1 MPSYRAAKALFKDE
15 IRPYLRSRSKK
26 SYLVQLKELIG
37 LYRAYRYAPYQYM
50 KTGLY
55 SKFADLP
62 VETYI
67 PPRLIYGYGN
77 AVNRSKDV
85 KLAKDKAAFGRAL
98 LQKSIPVA
106 AELFHV
112 DRDGAVFDATSAR
125 IDAAQAQTIL
135 ERHDADVFVK
145 PIDGT
150 WGRGAF
156 ILSAEAAR
164 AELPGPHRN
173 VIVQPVLRQHPIL
186 RALYPHAINT
196 VRIDTLRT
204 EDGVLNN
211 AAVLRIGLG
220 GAVVDNG
227 SAGGL
232 IAGID
237 LKTGQVRP
245 RARQVPKFGDEWY
258 ARHPDTGVAFGEV
271 TIPFW
276 DDILRLVREASDA
289 LPLGSAGWD
298 VAVTPEGPVLIEV
311 NHQWDVSVM
320 QIGWGGLGP
329 TELGRRAVAHH
340 RKRASS

>member
-1 MPSYRAAKALFKDE
+1 MLAYRAANSLFKDE
-15 IRPYLRSRSKK
+15 IRPYLRSSSKK
-26 SYLVQLKELIG
+26 SYLVQLKELIR
-37 LYRAYRYAPYQYM
+37 LYRAYRHVPYQYM

-77 AVNRSKDV
+77 AVNRPEDV
-85 KLAKDKAAFGRAL
+85 KLAKDKAAFGRAMS
-98 LQKSIPVA
+98 QKSIPVA

-112 DRDGAVFDATSAR
+112 DRDGAVHDGASTR
-125 IDAAQAQTIL
+125 IDAAGARAIL
-135 ERHDADVFVK
+135 ERHGADVFVK

-156 ILSAEAAR
+156 ILDAETAR
-164 AELPGPHRN
+164 AELPGGHRN
-173 VIVQPVLRQHPIL
+173 VIVQPVLRQHPVL
-186 RALYPHAINT
+186 RALYPSAINT

-204 EDGVLNN
+204 EEGVLNN

-237 LKTGQVRP
+237 LETGRVRP
-245 RARQVPKFGDEWY
+245 RARQVPKFGDEWHD
-258 ARHPDTGVAFGEV
+258 RHPDTGVAFGEV
-271 TIPFW
+271 TVPFW
-276 DDILRLVREASDA
+276 TDILRLVGRASDA

-298 VAVTPEGPVLIEV
+298 VAVTPDGPVLIEV
-311 NHQWDVSVM
+311 NHQWDVNVM

-329 TELGRRAVAHH
+329 TELGRRALEHH
-340 RKRASS
+340 RRRATG